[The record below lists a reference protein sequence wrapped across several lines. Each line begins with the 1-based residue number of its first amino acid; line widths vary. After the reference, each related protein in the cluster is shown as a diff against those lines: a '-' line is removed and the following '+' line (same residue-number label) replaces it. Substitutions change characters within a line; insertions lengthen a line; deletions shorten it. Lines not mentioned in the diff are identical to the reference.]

1 MPKPK
6 EEKNVTKWSCVDEA
20 TLVHTLA
27 EQKTKGN
34 WGDNNP
40 KKSAWTACEIALAGS
55 EKVSGGSAKAQPVI
69 KSRWQR
75 LKQEF
80 DIVKKLRGLSGF
92 GWDDAQQMVT
102 ASDEVWEDYLKVK
115 EHHQHQKFQQK
126 KFPLY
131 DEIADLIDGTRAT
144 GANAFRAGQVSIYAK
159 NLPTPTQSFD
169 ESAIDPLL
177 WSSSD
182 NVEKATDVTDRVP
195 RKPTR
200 KPGASFYDS
209 DDASSEVEE
218 FTPLPS
224 KRKRSESESK
234 SASNTMD
241 EPPKVAKV
249 MNPLPLPAN
258 TNTPSDDRRGDAIA
272 YIEKKFQ
279 DELSDIDFAEAFEL
293 FVANQEF
300 AKAFMGLKSD
310 NLRMSVLRHKLMK
323 INGK

>member
-55 EKVSGGSAKAQPVI
+55 EKVSGGSAKAQPAI
-69 KSRWQR
+69 KSRWQH

-131 DEIADLIDGTRAT
+131 NEI
-144 GANAFRAGQVSIYAK
+144 

-169 ESAIDPLL
+169 ELAIDPLL

-241 EPPKVAKV
+241 EPPKVRRISASQGMQSMADLMLEVAKA